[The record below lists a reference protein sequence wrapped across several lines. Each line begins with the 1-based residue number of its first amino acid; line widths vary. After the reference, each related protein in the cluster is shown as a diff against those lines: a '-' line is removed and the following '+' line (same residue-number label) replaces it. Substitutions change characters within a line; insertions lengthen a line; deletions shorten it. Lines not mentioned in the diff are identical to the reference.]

1 MKKKIKFLGVSSGIC
16 APAARGKL
24 GAELGFNAIRK
35 YAGAQKTKIF
45 KKANIKE
52 IVSLKDLYDYI
63 EHPKYT
69 TDFFNDLRPP
79 TIKGLPR
86 KIYEII
92 FANREKILID
102 IKLGKKNPFAFLYKF
117 IKKNRKKISHDGL
130 VFPHSRNVSRH
141 IKYLYKIFEKI
152 IFNIKETLING
163 EIPFV
168 IAGDHSTAA
177 ATIAGIKQYLA
188 ENKHGERLGVVWI
201 DAHVDG
207 HCPYSTPSGNYHG
220 MPIGIALG
228 LTKNYAK
235 SAKDNFL
242 TIENKKEWEKLC
254 SIHGSNEPMLKK
266 EELVYIGIRSWEP
279 HEEALLD
286 DIRHF
291 KLTRTDER
299 KSGGS
304 GLRPGEKWGVFN
316 GKADKYHMKNKSLKN
331 VCDET
336 IAYLKNNGCS
346 YIYISFDIDSIED
359 SIVPGTGTPEP
370 FGLGLDEVKF
380 MLKRFWEN
388 KEVPLIGMELV
399 EVNPLL
405 DENNSTVKTAFEI
418 IKSIVDNNNE
428 HNKSQQGKAA
438 TR

>member
-16 APAARGKL
+16 APTARGKL

-35 YAGAQKTKIF
+35 YANTQKPKIF

-52 IVSLKDLYDYI
+52 VVSLRDLYDYI

-69 TDFFNDLRPP
+69 NDFFNDLRPP

-86 KIYEII
+86 KIFESII
-92 FANREKILID
+92 ENREKILAD
-102 IKLGKKNPFAFLYKF
+102 IKLGKKNPFNFLYKF

-152 IFNIKETLING
+152 SFSVKETLQHD

-188 ENKHGERLGVVWI
+188 AHKSAERLGVIWI

-220 MPIGIALG
+220 MPVGIALG
-228 LTKNYAK
+228 IKKNYAPGG
-235 SAKDNFL
+235 KDNFL
-242 TIENKKEWEKLC
+242 TIENTKEWEKLC
-254 SIHGSNEPMLKK
+254 TIHGSQEPMLRK
-266 EELVYIGIRSWEP
+266 EELVYIGLRSWEP
-279 HEEALLD
+279 HEEVLLQ
-286 DIRHF
+286 DIKHY

-299 KSGGS
+299 KSGGF
-304 GLRPGEKWGVFN
+304 GLREGEKWRIFN
-316 GKADKYHMKNKSLKN
+316 GEADKHHFKNKSVEQ
-331 VCDET
+331 VCTET
-336 IAYLKNNGCS
+336 IAHLKNNGCKH
-346 YIYISFDIDSIED
+346 IYISFDIDSIDD

-370 FGLGLDEVKF
+370 FGLGLDEVKY
-380 MLKRFWEN
+380 MLRRFWQN
-388 KEVPLIGMELV
+388 TDVPLIAMELV

-405 DENNSTVKTAFEI
+405 DEDGKTVKTAFEI
-418 IKSIVDNNNE
+418 IKSIVE
-428 HNKSQQGKAA
+428 K
-438 TR
+438 